1 MLGKPCTALTGR
13 ESTDDR
19 QTKEQVWARVRAREW
34 PSWMFLKSLKELVLP
49 GLQVPFTESRLLS

>member
-1 MLGKPCTALTGR
+1 MQTLQCLDR
-13 ESTDDR
+13 EGNTDSR
-19 QTKEQVWARVRAREW
+19 QIKEQVWARVRVRVG